1 MTIRVILNVYSSFP
15 LFLLFIS
22 HEDKK
27 NFSLELEG
35 LKEGLLFSKIGGGEV
50 VEKSGK
56 NRL

>member
-1 MTIRVILNVYSSFP
+1 MTILVILNVYSSFL
-15 LFLLFIS
+15 LFLLFLS

-35 LKEGLLFSKIGGGEV
+35 LKEGLLFSKIGEGEV